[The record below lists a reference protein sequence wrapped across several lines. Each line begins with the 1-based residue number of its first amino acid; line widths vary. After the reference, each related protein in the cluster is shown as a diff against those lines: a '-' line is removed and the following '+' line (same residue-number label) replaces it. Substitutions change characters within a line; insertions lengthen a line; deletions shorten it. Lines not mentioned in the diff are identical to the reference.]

1 MGWVGLGQSA
11 DGLGWIGSHKMDP
24 WTTLRDYC
32 GMETAGSER
41 GSVSDGLAREVP
53 PASGGRSRRGVV
65 PEEDL
70 ARPGVALDG
79 QQRQRLVEAEFGPRR
94 EEPDDVDHGHAATPS
109 AVMIRTVVFIVIT
122 APVFRFY
129 VVLLFCYSSVIH

>member
-1 MGWVGLGQSA
+1 V
-11 DGLGWIGSHKMDP
+11 
-24 WTTLRDYC
+24 R
-32 GMETAGSER
+32 
-41 GSVSDGLAREVP
+41 DGLAREVP

-122 APVFRFY
+122 VPVFRFY
-129 VVLLFCYSSVIH
+129 VVLLFCYSNVIH